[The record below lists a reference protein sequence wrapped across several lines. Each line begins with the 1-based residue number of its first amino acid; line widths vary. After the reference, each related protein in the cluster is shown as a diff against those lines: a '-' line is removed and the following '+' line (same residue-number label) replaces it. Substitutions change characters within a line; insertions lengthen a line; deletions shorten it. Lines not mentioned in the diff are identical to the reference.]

1 MAQEEFL
8 GKLFRSYPWLIAALV
23 VAVVGVYSAYQF
35 FVPIYLPSPGHELY
49 IAPRTPLRTIAN
61 TLEHEGVIRS
71 ASYFR
76 LYLGLTQRARQ
87 VKPGFYR
94 FEGALPLARVAE
106 LMAKGGHGVIVTVPE
121 GLTLVEVQDLL
132 TRQSLHVNL
141 GRYHLSDF
149 PELDLTKYFPP
160 TATLEGFLAP
170 DTYEFF
176 PEDPEREI
184 IVRFLK
190 NFSKKL
196 LPEFLRAPG
205 TNFYAKL
212 TLASMLERE
221 VKHPDDMRLVAGIL
235 EQRLRVGKRLE
246 VDAAIAYLK
255 CRATPCDWG
264 ISPRELQLDSPYNTY
279 RRAGLPPTPIT
290 NPGLNAIGAAF
301 NPQPSPFWFYLTDRD
316 GNTVFAKT
324 FREHQQNIR
333 THLR

>member
-8 GKLFRSYPWLIAALV
+8 SKLFRSYPWLIAALI
-23 VAVVGVYSAYQF
+23 VALVGVYSAYQF
-35 FVPIYLPSPGHELY
+35 FVPIYLPSPGQELY
-49 IAPRTPLRTIAN
+49 IAPRTPLRTIAD
-61 TLEHEGVIRS
+61 TLEREGIIRS

-76 LYLGLTQRARQ
+76 LYLSLTQRARQ
-87 VKPGFYR
+87 VKPGFYQ

-106 LMAKGGHGVIVTVPE
+106 LMAKGGHGVIITVPE
-121 GLTLVEVQDLL
+121 GLTLIEIQALL
-132 TRQSLHVNL
+132 VRQGIKADL
-141 GRYHLSDF
+141 GRYHLDDF
-149 PELDLTKYFPP
+149 PELDLLKYFPP

-176 PEDPEREI
+176 PEDPEREVI
-184 IVRFLK
+184 ARFLK
-190 NFSKKL
+190 NFSKKF
-196 LPEFLRAPG
+196 LPGFLRVPG
-205 TNFYAKL
+205 VNFYAKL
-212 TLASMLERE
+212 TLASILERE
-221 VKHPDDMRLVAGIL
+221 VKHPDDMRLVTGIL

-255 CRATPCDWG
+255 CRAAPCDWS
-264 ISPRELQLDSPYNTY
+264 ITRRELQLDSAYNTY

-290 NPGLNAIGAAF
+290 NPGLNAIGAAL
-301 NPQPSPFWFYLTDRD
+301 NPQASPFWFYLTDRD